1 MLEYS
6 EKRDFQRMSMGCPAR
21 YRPAGA
27 DQVESAVVEN
37 LSSSGVALISEK
49 PVATDIEMALEIMPG
64 KTITPPL
71 SANVRVLRCEPRDDG
86 NFTVVCTIER
96 ILSDEEIGPDFP

>member
-6 EKRDFQRMSMGCPAR
+6 EKRDFQRMHMGCPAR
-21 YRPAGA
+21 YRPSGGE
-27 DQVESAVVEN
+27 QVESAMVEN
-37 LSSSGVALISEK
+37 LSSSGVALICEK
-49 PVATDIEMALEIMPG
+49 PADADSELALEIMPG

-71 SANVRVLRCEPRDDG
+71 SAYVKVLRCDPRDDG
-86 NFTVVCTIER
+86 SFIVVCTIKG